1 MVTLG
6 DFRVTWKRFGVT
18 RGSLWS
24 ILGPLGGHFGS
35 LWDTLG
41 SLWCYF
47 WVYEGCFGAT
57 FSYFQKIFNFHE
69 NFNDFIY
76 LLAQLDATWG
86 AFWGDFGALWR
97 YFGATLG

>member
-6 DFRVTWKRFGVT
+6 DFTV
-18 RGSLWS
+18 WS
-24 ILGPLGGHFGS
+24 ILRPLGGTLGSLGGHFGA

-41 SLWCYF
+41 SLWCCF
-47 WVYEGCFGAT
+47 WVYESCSGAT
-57 FSYFQKIFNFHE
+57 FSNFQNMLIFLT

-76 LLAQLDATWG
+76 LLVQLEVTWG